1 MTKKRSNFAII
12 IVILLITIFMI
23 GCDNSEKESNDAKKI
38 VEEEERNFGNFIVL
52 SEKTIENSHL
62 IQYIMYDSKTMV
74 MWTYIEENHGG
85 GLSPM
90 YNSDGTLRTYIP

>member
-1 MTKKRSNFAII
+1 
-12 IVILLITIFMI
+12 
-23 GCDNSEKESNDAKKI
+23 
-38 VEEEERNFGNFIVL
+38 
-52 SEKTIENSHL
+52 
-62 IQYIMYDSKTMV
+62 MYDSKTMV